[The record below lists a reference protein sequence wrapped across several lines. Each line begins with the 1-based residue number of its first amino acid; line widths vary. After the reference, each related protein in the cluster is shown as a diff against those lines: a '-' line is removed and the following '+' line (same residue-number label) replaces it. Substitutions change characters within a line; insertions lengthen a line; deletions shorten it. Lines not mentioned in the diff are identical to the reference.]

1 MGVNREVIFLK
12 KNEKY
17 YIDDKF
23 FLIKKGKVVTRD
35 ILANG
40 KVIANEYC
48 LEEGE
53 IIGNFFS
60 FSNEK
65 FEIPEIHIEVDALE
79 ETELLEFEFSKS
91 EILSNQIFGKVL
103 KQLVQRSVIKF
114 LYQLYDTKGYIMA
127 ILKLYANDLG
137 IIRKKEVNY
146 ENFNISRS
154 QFYLL
159 FLSMKKEGYLKENKE
174 YINLD
179 LEKIDNYLDK
189 QKLG

>member
-1 MGVNREVIFLK
+1 MQEIFLN
-12 KNEKY
+12 KNDKY
-17 YIDDKF
+17 YVDDKF
-23 FLIKKGKVVTRD
+23 FLIKKGKVVTKD
-35 ILANG
+35 VLANG

-60 FSNEK
+60 FSNER

-79 ETELLEFEFSKS
+79 ETELLEFEFSKN
-91 EILSNQIFGKVL
+91 EILNNKIFGKVL

-127 ILKLYANDLG
+127 ILKLYADGLG
-137 IIRKKEVNY
+137 VIRKKEINY

-154 QFYLL
+154 QFYLI
-159 FLSMKKEGYLKENKE
+159 FLNMKKEGYLKEDKE
-174 YINLD
+174 HISLD
-179 LEKIDNYLDK
+179 LQKINTYLDE